1 MIPDPC
7 HTIGIERE
15 TTHMTYGQEMTF
27 YAMLLSTDSADACQY
42 VGPFLNE
49 EDADDYVDSMN
60 NGLQMNGHPALW
72 QVV

>member
-1 MIPDPC
+1 
-7 HTIGIERE
+7 
-15 TTHMTYGQEMTF
+15 MTYGQEMTF

-60 NGLQMNGHPALW
+60 TGLQMNGHPALW